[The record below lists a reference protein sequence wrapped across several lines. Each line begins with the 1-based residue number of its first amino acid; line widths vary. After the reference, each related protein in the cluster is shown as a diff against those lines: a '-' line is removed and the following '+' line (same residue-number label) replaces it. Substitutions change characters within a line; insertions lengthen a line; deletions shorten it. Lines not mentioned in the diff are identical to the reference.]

1 MLSKAALAGF
11 APRPVQALGPRT
23 VWAASRSLCPGAVLV
38 VAGAGNQLQT
48 CSPSGRWRMGP
59 EKALCVLAPSPH
71 PSPATEGPTSGPS
84 QKLQKSDF
92 WELPSRK
99 GNSPREPKLSASA
112 CLLRKAALA
121 GLSLSPVLAIG
132 RRSVWSSC
140 CSVFSGGLQVI
151 VIAGNQL
158 QTCSTSGRRRMGP
171 EKALCALAPTPH
183 IPQAREGTT

>member
-1 MLSKAALAGF
+1 MFS
-11 APRPVQALGPRT
+11 PRTVHALGPRR
-23 VWAASRSLCPGAVLV
+23 VWAASCSLCPSAVLV

-99 GNSPREPKLSASA
+99 GNSAGKPSSAPVRVSSGKQRFPVNA
-112 CLLRKAALA
+112 
-121 GLSLSPVLAIG
+121 LSLCSPMVRG
-132 RRSVWSSC
+132 VS
-140 CSVFSGGLQVI
+140 GLQHAPCAPV
-151 VIAGNQL
+151 V
-158 QTCSTSGRRRMGP
+158 CWWWP
-171 EKALCALAPTPH
+171 ELETHSKLALLGEMLDGA
-183 IPQAREGTT
+183 

>member
-1 MLSKAALAGF
+1 M
-11 APRPVQALGPRT
+11 QALGPRR

-121 GLSLSPVLAIG
+121 GLSLSPVLADG
-132 RRSVWSSC
+132 PRSVWAATRPLC
-140 CSVFSGGLQVI
+140 PGAVLVVAG
-151 VIAGNQL
+151 AGNPL
-158 QTCSTSGRRRMGP
+158 QTCSAWGDVGWGLKRPCVHWPQHPNLRQLGRN
-171 EKALCALAPTPH
+171 PTRSH
-183 IPQAREGTT
+183 LRKGT